1 MLVVTATL
9 ISCLIIAGKVQL
21 DNNRLNEGVT
31 EQYQTV
37 QSSQDSSRLDTD
49 RNRQRQRR

>member
-9 ISCLIIAGKVQL
+9 ISCLLITAKVRS
-21 DNNRLNEGVT
+21 DNRIT

-37 QSSQDSSRLDTD
+37 LSNQGSSRLDTD
-49 RNRQRQRR
+49 RNRQRQTQ